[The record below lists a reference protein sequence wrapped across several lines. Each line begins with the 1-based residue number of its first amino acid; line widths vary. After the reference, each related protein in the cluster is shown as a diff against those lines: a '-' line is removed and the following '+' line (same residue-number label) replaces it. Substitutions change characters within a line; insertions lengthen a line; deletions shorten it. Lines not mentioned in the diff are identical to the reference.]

1 MAGEWVVPLGGARV
15 RPDVAGATGASLER
29 LTEAGLPVPTGFL
42 VTSGAYWRYVDGA
55 ELQPRIL
62 RAVAALDPEE
72 AERRIA
78 ALFAA
83 HDLPDDLAGQIRWA
97 YADLGA
103 QDHAV
108 AVRAASAWDLGG
120 APIER
125 PEALQGGRLA
135 TLLDVRGEAAVLA
148 AVRDAWASLWSAR
161 AIDFRNH
168 RRIDHEFAAVGV
180 VVQSMVAAEAG
191 GTLCTSAPGDAA
203 HAVVHAVWGGGAAV
217 VERRTIPDV
226 LVLDR
231 RSRRIVARRVAAKS
245 VRALPDG
252 TFGPQPAELR
262 TRPVLTPGQAAELA
276 RFGDRV
282 EQAAGRPMRVEW
294 AWADDH
300 PYLIRARPMDE
311 HRAAGDGD
319 GRPGDRAWSRGGI
332 GEAVPD
338 VMTPCTWSL
347 VRTLLD
353 TVGAAS
359 GRRYGNLGGHLYTSL
374 DPEPRAPAHLVGAAR
389 ARLDRRRI
397 PGFLASAPDHCD
409 NLRRRVRAAGEP
421 RKLVRLWNREIRPYF
436 LEACRVAAAA
446 GLDDGEA
453 PDVFRRLE
461 RLVGTD
467 DANAV
472 FAGLRAAGKDP
483 FAVFGPVTGLARAAR
498 GDLAEDGYLRRWGH
512 RSAHEFEVA
521 MPRPAEEPGWVARW
535 SGAPGPDALD
545 LLAERRAAVRE
556 AWLLLRARHPHRVT
570 ALRRGIGAWAEGF
583 HLRAAVRSEVA
594 RVFGVLRAFVLR
606 AGEVTALGDAVFFL
620 TAEEIVEVLGGD
632 GTALR
637 RGTGRRRAYE
647 RYRMT
652 PDPQG
657 ANVRADGMVIMSAT
671 GTGGTAE
678 GVVRVLHAV
687 EEGDALRPGE
697 ILVAPVANVG
707 WTPLFPRAAAVV
719 TNVGAPFS
727 EAAVVA
733 RELGVPAVV
742 GAESATTLLR
752 TGDRVRLDA
761 ARGLVRLVTP
771 VDRPLTTAP

>member
-1 MAGEWVVPLGGARV
+1 MAGEWVAPLGGARV
-15 RPDVAGATGASLER
+15 RPDVAGATGASLGR

-62 RAVAALDPEE
+62 RAVAALDPAE

-103 QDHAV
+103 QDHPV
-108 AVRAASAWDLGG
+108 AVRAAAAWDLGG
-120 APIER
+120 APLER

-135 TLLDVRGEAAVLA
+135 TFLDVRGEAAVLA

-168 RRIDHEFAAVGV
+168 RRIDHEFVAVGV

-217 VERRTIPDV
+217 VERRTVPDV

-231 RSRRIVARRVAAKS
+231 RSRRIVARRVADKS

-262 TRPVLTPGQAAELA
+262 TRPVLSPAQAAELA

-282 EQAAGRPMRVEW
+282 EQVAGRPMRVEW

-311 HRAAGDGD
+311 HRPAGDGGPD
-319 GRPGDRAWSRGGI
+319 DRPWTRGGL

-347 VRTLLD
+347 LRTLLD

-359 GRRYGNLGGHLYTSL
+359 GRRYGNIDGHLRTGL
-374 DPEPRAPAHLVGAAR
+374 DPGPRLPARPVGAAR
-389 ARLDRRRI
+389 ALLDRRRV
-397 PGFLASAPDHCD
+397 PGFLADAPDRCAELHA
-409 NLRRRVRAAGEP
+409 RVRAADEP
-421 RKLVRLWNREIRPYF
+421 RKLVRLWSRALRPYF

-446 GLDDGEA
+446 GLDDGDA
-453 PDVFRRLE
+453 PQAYRRLE
-461 RLVGTD
+461 RLVGAD

-472 FAGLRAAGKDP
+472 FAGLRAGDGEP
-483 FAVFGPVTGLARAAR
+483 FAVLGPVTGLARVAR
-498 GDLAEDGYLRRWGH
+498 GDLTEAGYLRRWGH

-535 SGAPGPDALD
+535 SGTAGPDALD
-545 LLAERRAAVRE
+545 LVAERRAAVRE
-556 AWLLLRARHPHRVT
+556 AWLLLRTRHPHRV
-570 ALRRGIGAWAEGF
+570 AAVRRGIGAWAGTF

-594 RVFGVLRAFVLR
+594 RVFGVLRAFALR
-606 AGEVTALGDAVFFL
+606 AGEVTGLGDAVFFL

-632 GTALR
+632 GAALR

-652 PDPQG
+652 PDARG
-657 ANVRADGMVIMSAT
+657 DGVRAGGAVVTGAA

-719 TNVGAPFS
+719 TDVGAPFA

-742 GAESATTLLR
+742 GAEAATARLR
-752 TGDRVRLDA
+752 TGDRVRVDA
-761 ARGLVRLVTP
+761 ARGLVRLVMP